1 MGPALRNP
9 DAGTVAFK
17 GGYNSGLAFGEVP
30 IMVDPHCPFGMWF
43 GFDNRSATR
52 FVMSD
57 GEWADEDGAVLRAA
71 TAVDTWDATYRIYEN
86 FALLRPNQSFRLR
99 AISTTFVVAHIV

>member
-1 MGPALRNP
+1 
-9 DAGTVAFK
+9 
-17 GGYNSGLAFGEVP
+17 
-30 IMVDPHCPFGMWF
+30 
-43 GFDNRSATR
+43 
-52 FVMSD
+52 MSD

-99 AISTTFVVAHIV
+99 AISTTFTVAHIV